1 MSNKIR
7 CRVLVG
13 LPPYLKAGI
22 AASAGV
28 VGLDAATAT
37 NLEVVGFE
45 GTNHTFSVDQR
56 RGITRLHPLVFA
68 PARHVVVVLHR
79 QVVAALLKLEAS
91 LFSSFL
97 L

>member
-13 LPPYLKAGI
+13 LPPYLEAGI

-45 GTNHTFSVDQR
+45 GTNHTWSGR
-56 RGITRLHPLVFA
+56 
-68 PARHVVVVLHR
+68 
-79 QVVAALLKLEAS
+79 
-91 LFSSFL
+91 
-97 L
+97 